1 MTEITRVPLAPIA
14 SGSLRKLWLGVFVAV
29 LGGGALAV
37 AAMPAQVKVVTITPG
52 TGPSPVGDDY
62 VMVDIVGQLD
72 NGTIFQQETK
82 TPLQMGAVI
91 PGFTTALAKMQ
102 VGGKYQVHIPA
113 EKAYGPKATGP
124 IPANSDLNFTISLL
138 EFKTAAEVQQMQMQM
153 EQMRRSMEGRAGHG
167 PAGAGAGD
175 PSAAGAG
182 PTQ

>member
-52 TGPSPVGDDY
+52 TGPSPVGDD
-62 VMVDIVGQLD
+62 VVLVDMVGQLD
-72 NGTIFQQETK
+72 NGTVFQPETK
-82 TPLQMGAVI
+82 APLQMGAVI
-91 PGFTTALAKMQ
+91 PGFTTALSKMQ
-102 VGGKYQVHIPA
+102 VGGKYQVRIPA
-113 EKAYGPKATGP
+113 DKAYGAKATGP
-124 IPANSDLNFTISLL
+124 IPANSDLNFTITLL

-153 EQMRRSMEGRAGHG
+153 EQMRRSMEGRGGRG
-167 PAGAGAGD
+167 PAGGAD